1 MTRAVPQTAPIP
13 VLTRRTIPGLLNSP
27 QIRQK
32 ITSATEDAVLR
43 ASNGPNRRDSSSTVG
58 GSARG
63 YQEFFASL
71 AAWPSRLLGPA
82 ESLAR
87 LHIYASSSRSENALS
102 CRRQGHRAR
111 ITARFRGACGLRLRT
126 GGHLLLGDVRG
137 RSILRQRSLL
147 LCRIVGA

>member
-13 VLTRRTIPGLLNSP
+13 VLTQRDQAHNSGALKLAANSP
-27 QIRQK
+27 
-32 ITSATEDAVLR
+32 EDNQR
-43 ASNGPNRRDSSSTVG
+43 DRRCR
-58 GSARG
+58 SARG